1 MPKVNYLSRWFA
13 SYFLYIVFGIGGLM
27 ISLFAYPILLL
38 LVRNPVQR
46 SHYGQYLIYLCFKSF
61 TFLMKLFGICTIE
74 IVGME
79 KLREQDLFI
88 ITNHP
93 TLIDVVILLSVVKRC
108 DCVVKAKLMDNPF
121 TKGPLKVAAYIVNA
135 SPEQLIESCVN
146 ALNKK
151 HSLLMFPE
159 GTRTKNMD
167 ELHFKRG
174 AAKIAI
180 KAKKDMTPIVIK
192 CQPRMLGKEE
202 KWYKI
207 PDTKPHFTIEVGN
220 KILVQE
226 FLDINKSE
234 NIQSRNLNNHL
245 VKYFKEEL
253 QIA

>member
-1 MPKVNYLSRWFA
+1 MLEVNYISRWLGTC
-13 SYFLYIVFGIGGLM
+13 FLYIGFGIGGLM
-27 ISLFAYPILLL
+27 ISILAYPTLLL
-38 LVRNPVQR
+38 LVRNPVKR
-46 SHYGQYLIYLCFKSF
+46 SHLGQHLICLCFKCF
-61 TFLMKLFGICTIE
+61 IFWLQLLGICTIE
-74 IVGME
+74 VIGIE
-79 KLREQDLFI
+79 KLREQDQFI

-93 TLIDVVILLSVVKRC
+93 TLIDVIILLSIMKRC
-108 DCVVKAKLMDNPF
+108 DCVVKAKLMENLF

-135 SPEQLIESCVN
+135 SPEQLIESCVDV
-146 ALNKK
+146 LNKK

-159 GTRTKNMD
+159 GTRTKNMNQ
-167 ELHFKRG
+167 LHFKRG

-192 CQPRMLGKEE
+192 CQPRMLGKEA

-253 QIA
+253 KIA